1 MHTFYHVTFK
11 KPYNFFPEFNVNE
24 EITIGNNFN
33 PFYNYFYST
42 DDHISVGIPGG
53 TQIIHYSTN
62 LEYLARG
69 TGITNYPNPQQIFPY
84 LNNKFSD
91 LYNLNRELILENIR
105 IQSYPHMPSRL
116 KCLWVT
122 KTREEAQTWIN
133 NFSNTKELKLIS
145 FESMVEPIKVDS
157 MLIPLPHDSL
167 KDKEVKSHSYWS
179 GEISEKPMIEYLF
192 QGKAKITCIDDLVGS

>member
-11 KPYNFFPEFNVNE
+11 KTYNFFPEFNVNE
-24 EITIGNNFN
+24 EIIIGNDFN

-42 DDHISVGIPGG
+42 NDNIPVGIPDG
-53 TQIIHYSTN
+53 TQTIHYSTH
-62 LEYLARG
+62 LENLARA
-69 TGITNYPNPQQIFPY
+69 TGIARYPSPQIIFPY
-84 LNNKFSD
+84 LHNKFHD
-91 LYNLNRELILENIR
+91 LSTLNRELILENIR

-122 KTREEAQTWIN
+122 KTREEAQAWIN
-133 NFSNTKELKLIS
+133 HFSNEKEPKLIS
-145 FESMVEPIKVDS
+145 FESIVEPIKVDS

-179 GEISEKPMIEYLF
+179 GEMSEKPMIEYLF
-192 QGKAKITCIDDLVGS
+192 QGKAKIKCIEDLAGY